1 MKFSACSICSVNS
14 KKLCDQCERGEM
26 FSVRHGIAGEV
37 ANIENQDEDDLVIDM
52 YVEKDF

>member
-1 MKFSACSICSVNS
+1 
-14 KKLCDQCERGEM
+14 M